1 MFQRIREAKV
11 KLNPEKCYI
20 GAGEIGFLGHLIG
33 PKRMRPDMEILK
45 TIQDMPNPQSVRDV
59 RCAMGLF
66 GYYRRFVPNFSKL
79 SAPIS
84 RLLNKDTPWNWT
96 PECQDAFD
104 ALKHKLTHPP
114 ITMLPEFDHPFK
126 HCLDASH
133 QGLGAILAQDEGN
146 QERIVACASR
156 SLSTAEKTTQP
167 QSSNAWHSCSE

>member
-79 SAPIS
+79 PNRS
-84 RLLNKDTPWNWT
+84 T
-96 PECQDAFD
+96 PEQG
-104 ALKHKLTHPP
+104 HTV
-114 ITMLPEFDHPFK
+114 E
-126 HCLDASH
+126 LDTRVS
-133 QGLGAILAQDEGN
+133 G
-146 QERIVACASR
+146 RI
-156 SLSTAEKTTQP
+156 
-167 QSSNAWHSCSE
+167 